1 MLKRLLFGLVLGVL
15 VGGLVAA
22 GVVKVFGAVFAGALL
37 AYVAAVVTGVAA
49 GLVAGKPIWQKGASI
64 EAGLKAFF
72 GALLA
77 AGIMFALRRWVDIN
91 VDLSAFGAGAGSL
104 GSLPATSLP
113 IVATLLSVFYELDNT
128 DASKEGEE
136 HGKADAPKRIAQSST
151 RARVADDGESAGEEA
166 EAPLPK
172 KRATK

>member
-77 AGIMFALRRWVDIN
+77 GGIMFALRRWVDIT
-91 VDLSAFGAGAGSL
+91 VDLTSFGAGAGAL
-104 GSLPATSLP
+104 GSLPAVSLP

-128 DASKEGEE
+128 DSGQDKDDKQE
-136 HGKADAPKRIAQSST
+136 APK
-151 RARVADDGESAGEEA
+151 
-166 EAPLPK
+166 
-172 KRATK
+172 